1 MNRHKQTVLRT
12 LEAAVLLFFCTAFL
26 VRCASMMTPVG
37 GPKDTIPPVVVAV
50 TPADYT
56 TDFTDRK
63 IFIEFDE
70 YVQLK
75 DQQKE
80 FFTSPQ
86 MKRKPSLAVRG
97 KGIQITIRDTLKENT
112 TYALNF
118 GSAVRDNNEGNPL
131 NSLRYVFSTGP
142 EIDSLVVSGYTA
154 DSYKAD
160 SVGKSFVWFFRADSV
175 EWTPDYDS
183 TVFNYKPDVI
193 ARAEN
198 NGIFIAQNLKPVP
211 YRVYAVQDKN
221 DNQLYDPG
229 EDQIGFLEGTY
240 NPAELPDFA
249 LWYDSIRQYVTAEPQ
264 LYLRMFTDKAFRR
277 QILQKSER
285 PLQHKALLYFG
296 APWPRIDSLLFD
308 SIPADRVI
316 VEPLTAGRD
325 TLALWFDMPPEQ
337 LPDTIRGSITYY
349 KHDSINR
356 LQPATD
362 QLKLTWRYIESKQ
375 EEKEREKQEKER
387 ERALAA
393 GEEWQEPEKPNPFV
407 YKMPA
412 SGEINP
418 EQHLTLEL
426 DYPLVKLDSAA
437 VLLTV
442 EREGGAAEEVDVHL
456 VRDTF
461 SLRRYQV
468 RAPWTLGGKYK
479 LTIPEGALVNPF
491 VYKMPAS
498 GEINPEQHLTLELD
512 YPLVKLDSAAVLL
525 TVEREGGAAEEVD
538 VHLVR
543 DTFSLRRYQVRA
555 PWTLGGKYK
564 LTIPEGALVNVA
576 GEKNDSI
583 VGTYTVYDPE
593 KFARVTLQVAARD
606 DSVRYIV
613 QLLDANGALK
623 QEKLGVTAGTYTF
636 NYVPAGEIRFRVIE
650 DRNAN
655 GKWDTGNLVERRQ
668 PERAEMYVDENG
680 NDTFVAKVNW
690 DIEMPMDMDALFA
703 PVTMQSLIEL
713 LDQREQQRLRREAE
727 KQAKERKPG
736 ANGQPAAG
744 GTQGGFGMGGAFNT
758 STMGRL

>member
-1 MNRHKQTVLRT
+1 MRRRRQTLLR
-12 LEAAVLLFFCTAFL
+12 LCAAALLLCFCSAFL

-37 GPKDTIPPVVVAV
+37 GPKDTLAPVVVAV

-56 TDFTDRK
+56 ANFTDRK

-97 KGIQITIRDTLKENT
+97 KGIQITIKDTLKENT

-118 GSAVRDNNEGNPL
+118 GSTVRDNNEGNPL

-175 EWTPDYDS
+175 AWTPDYDS
-183 TVFNYKPDVI
+183 TLFNYKPDVI
-193 ARAEN
+193 GRAEQ
-198 NGIFIAQNLKPVP
+198 NGIFIAQNLKPIP

-229 EDQIGFLEGTY
+229 EDQVGFLDGTY

-249 LWYDSIRQYVTAEPQ
+249 LWYDSIRRYVTAEPQ

-285 PLQHKALLYFG
+285 PQQHKALLYFG
-296 APWPRIDSLLFD
+296 APWPGIDSIVFD
-308 SIPADRVI
+308 SIPRERVI
-316 VEPLTAGRD
+316 LEPLTHGRD
-325 TLALWFDMPPEQ
+325 TLALWFDLPAEQ
-337 LPDTIRGSITYY
+337 LPDTIRGSITYL

-356 LQPATD
+356 LLPATD
-362 QLKLTWRYIESKQ
+362 VLKLSWRFIESKQ
-375 EEKEREKQEKER
+375 QEKEREKLEKER

-393 GEEWQEPEKPNPFV
+393 GEEWKEPEKPNPFV
-407 YKMPA
+407 FRMPT

-418 EQHLTLEL
+418 EQHLALEL
-426 DYPLVKLDSAA
+426 DYPLTRLDTTA

-442 EREGGAAEEVDVHL
+442 ERDGAVEDVGVQL

-461 SLRRYQV
+461 SLRRYEL
-468 RAPWTLGGKYK
+468 RAPWTSGGKYT
-479 LTIPEGALVNPF
+479 LTIPEGAL
-491 VYKMPAS
+491 
-498 GEINPEQHLTLELD
+498 Q
-512 YPLVKLDSAAVLL
+512 
-525 TVEREGGAAEEVD
+525 
-538 VHLVR
+538 
-543 DTFSLRRYQVRA
+543 
-555 PWTLGGKYK
+555 
-564 LTIPEGALVNVA
+564 NVA

-593 KFARVTLQVAARD
+593 KFARVVVEVVAPA
-606 DSVRYIV
+606 DSVRYIL
-613 QLLDANGALK
+613 QLLDGNGALK
-623 QEKLGVTAGTYTF
+623 QEKRDVTAGTYAF
-636 NYVPAGEIRFRVIE
+636 NYVPAGEVRFRIIE

-655 GKWDTGNLVERRQ
+655 GQWDPGNLVEQRQ
-668 PERAEMYVDENG
+668 PERAEMYVDDNG
-680 NDTFVAKVNW
+680 NDTFAMKVNW
-690 DIEMPMDMDALFA
+690 EIEMQMDMEQIFA
-703 PVTMQSLIEL
+703 PVTMRSLIDL
-713 LDQREQQRLRREAE
+713 LEQREQQRLKREAE
-727 KQAKERKPG
+727 KLAKERKPG
-736 ANGQPAAG
+736 ATGQQTG
-744 GTQGGFGMGGAFNT
+744 SQGGFGMGGAFNT
-758 STMGRL
+758 STFGQ

>member
-1 MNRHKQTVLRT
+1 MKRNRQILLR
-12 LEAAVLLFFCTAFL
+12 LCGVAVLLCFCAAFL
-26 VRCASMMTPVG
+26 VRCASMMTPTG
-37 GPKDTIPPVVVAV
+37 GPKDTLPPVVVAV

-56 TDFTDRK
+56 ANFTERK

-97 KGIQITIRDTLKENT
+97 KGIQITIKDTLKENT

-154 DSYKAD
+154 DSYRAD
-160 SVGKSFVWFFRADSV
+160 SVGKSYVWFFRADSI

-183 TVFNYKPDVI
+183 TVFNYLPDVI
-193 ARAEN
+193 GRAEN

-240 NPAELPDFA
+240 NPAGLPDFA

-296 APWPRIDSLLFD
+296 APWPRIDSIVFD
-308 SIPADRVI
+308 SIPRDRVI
-316 VEPLTAGRD
+316 VEPLTQGRD
-325 TLALWFDMPPEQ
+325 TLALWFDLPSEQ
-337 LPDTIRGSITYY
+337 LPDTIRGSITYL

-356 LQPATD
+356 LLPATD
-362 QLKLTWRYIESKQ
+362 VLKFSWRHIESKQ
-375 EEKEREKQEKER
+375 EEKEREKREKER

-407 YKMPA
+407 YKMPT

-418 EQHLTLEL
+418 EQHLVLEL
-426 DYPLVKLDSAA
+426 DYPLVKLDTAA
-437 VLLTV
+437 LRLTV
-442 EREGGAAEEVDVHL
+442 ERDGAVEQVSARI

-461 SLRRYQV
+461 SLRRYEV
-468 RAPWTLGGKYK
+468 RAPWTLGGKYA
-479 LTIPEGALVNPF
+479 LTIPEGAL
-491 VYKMPAS
+491 
-498 GEINPEQHLTLELD
+498 Q
-512 YPLVKLDSAAVLL
+512 
-525 TVEREGGAAEEVD
+525 
-538 VHLVR
+538 
-543 DTFSLRRYQVRA
+543 
-555 PWTLGGKYK
+555 
-564 LTIPEGALVNVA
+564 NVA

-593 KFARVTLQVAARD
+593 KFARVVVNVVAAN
-606 DSVRYIV
+606 DSLRYII
-613 QLLDANGALK
+613 QMLDGNGTLK
-623 QEKLGVTAGTYTF
+623 QEKRDVRAGTYTF
-636 NYVPAGEIRFRVIE
+636 NYVPAGEIRFRIIE

-655 GKWDTGNLVERRQ
+655 GRWDTGNLVERRQ
-668 PERAEMYVDENG
+668 PERAEMYVDEKG
-680 NDTFVAKVNW
+680 NDTFVTKVNW
-690 DIEMPMDMDALFA
+690 EVELPMDMDAIFA
-703 PVTMQSLIEL
+703 PVTMQSLIDL
-713 LDQREQQRLRREAE
+713 LEQLEEQRLKREAE
-727 KQAKERKPG
+727 KQARERKPG
-736 ANGQPAAG
+736 TDNQQG
-744 GTQGGFGMGGAFNT
+744 GGSQGGFGMGGAFNT
-758 STMGRL
+758 STMGGL

>member
-229 EDQIGFLEGTY
+229 EDQIGFL
-240 NPAELPDFA
+240 
-249 LWYDSIRQYVTAEPQ
+249 
-264 LYLRMFTDKAFRR
+264 
-277 QILQKSER
+277 
-285 PLQHKALLYFG
+285 
-296 APWPRIDSLLFD
+296 
-308 SIPADRVI
+308 
-316 VEPLTAGRD
+316 
-325 TLALWFDMPPEQ
+325 
-337 LPDTIRGSITYY
+337 
-349 KHDSINR
+349 
-356 LQPATD
+356 
-362 QLKLTWRYIESKQ
+362 
-375 EEKEREKQEKER
+375 
-387 ERALAA
+387 
-393 GEEWQEPEKPNPFV
+393 
-407 YKMPA
+407 
-412 SGEINP
+412 
-418 EQHLTLEL
+418 
-426 DYPLVKLDSAA
+426 
-437 VLLTV
+437 
-442 EREGGAAEEVDVHL
+442 
-456 VRDTF
+456 
-461 SLRRYQV
+461 
-468 RAPWTLGGKYK
+468 
-479 LTIPEGALVNPF
+479 
-491 VYKMPAS
+491 
-498 GEINPEQHLTLELD
+498 
-512 YPLVKLDSAAVLL
+512 
-525 TVEREGGAAEEVD
+525 
-538 VHLVR
+538 
-543 DTFSLRRYQVRA
+543 
-555 PWTLGGKYK
+555 
-564 LTIPEGALVNVA
+564 
-576 GEKNDSI
+576 
-583 VGTYTVYDPE
+583 
-593 KFARVTLQVAARD
+593 
-606 DSVRYIV
+606 
-613 QLLDANGALK
+613 
-623 QEKLGVTAGTYTF
+623 
-636 NYVPAGEIRFRVIE
+636 
-650 DRNAN
+650 
-655 GKWDTGNLVERRQ
+655 
-668 PERAEMYVDENG
+668 
-680 NDTFVAKVNW
+680 
-690 DIEMPMDMDALFA
+690 
-703 PVTMQSLIEL
+703 SLIHI
-713 LDQREQQRLRREAE
+713 
-727 KQAKERKPG
+727 
-736 ANGQPAAG
+736 
-744 GTQGGFGMGGAFNT
+744 
-758 STMGRL
+758 

>member
-97 KGIQITIRDTLKENT
+97 KGIQITIRDTLKENM

-479 LTIPEGALVNPF
+479 LTIPEGALVN
-491 VYKMPAS
+491 
-498 GEINPEQHLTLELD
+498 
-512 YPLVKLDSAAVLL
+512 
-525 TVEREGGAAEEVD
+525 
-538 VHLVR
+538 
-543 DTFSLRRYQVRA
+543 
-555 PWTLGGKYK
+555 
-564 LTIPEGALVNVA
+564 VA